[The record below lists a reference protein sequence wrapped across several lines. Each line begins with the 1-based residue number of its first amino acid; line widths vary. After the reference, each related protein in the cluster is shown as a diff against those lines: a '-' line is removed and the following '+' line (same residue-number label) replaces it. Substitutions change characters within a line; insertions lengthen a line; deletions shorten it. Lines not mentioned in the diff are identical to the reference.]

1 MPIDVID
8 MDVINIEETDFAEF
22 TEAACPRRRTWKS
35 A

>member
-8 MDVINIEETDFAEF
+8 MDVINIEDTDFAEF
-22 TEAACPRRRTWKS
+22 TEAAWLRRRTWKN